1 MVRKKTNIT
10 IVIVAGNEED
20 IIEKALKS
28 STWADS
34 IVLVAANSTDNT
46 IKIAQKYTKDIV
58 VHQDEYEKHFDIWRN
73 LGLKTAQTDWIF
85 YLDADEIISLG
96 LKKELIKTASSSTD
110 HAYFVLPRQ
119 NHYLGQKVRHGGTYP
134 DYVKRFF
141 KRSNLKK
148 WQGSL
153 HEEPLVN
160 GSMGKLKNDL
170 LHYTHRDLS
179 SMLKKT
185 IIWTQTEAKYLYQAK
200 HPPVAW
206 WRIFRMMATKA
217 WERFIKQSAWKDGT
231 VGIINSI
238 FEVFNTFI
246 IYARL
251 FEMQNKKK

>member
-1 MVRKKTNIT
+1 MTKTNIS
-10 IVIVAGNEED
+10 IIIIAGNEEN

-28 STWADS
+28 SIWADS
-34 IVLVAANSTDNT
+34 IILVASNSTDNT
-46 IKIAQKYTKDIV
+46 VKTAKKYTKDIII
-58 VHQDEYEKHFDIWRN
+58 HRDEYGKHFDVWRN
-73 LGLKTAQTDWIF
+73 LGLKAAKTDWIF
-85 YLDADEIISLG
+85 YLDADEVISPA
-96 LKKELIKTASSSTD
+96 LKKELIKTAGSDPSFS
-110 HAYFVLPRQ
+110 YFALPRQ

-148 WQGSL
+148 WQGSV

-160 GSMGKLKNDL
+160 GTMGKLKSDL

-185 IIWTQTEAKYLYQAK
+185 ISWTQIEAQYLYQAK
-200 HPPVAW
+200 HPPVVW

-231 VGIINSI
+231 AGIINSI

-251 FEMQNKKK
+251 WELQQKKK